1 MSHIEADLFCLLNN
15 DVEVTEN
22 WLEPII
28 TCFKEDSKTAII
40 QPKLLDYKNKDYFE
54 YAGAAGGF
62 LDKYGYP
69 YCRGRIFNTIEKD
82 LGQYNDTSE
91 IFWASGACLFIRSKV
106 FNELNGFDESF
117 FAHMEE
123 IDLCWRAKNLG
134 YSVKYVGQSSIYHV
148 GGATL
153 SNTNPKKTYLNFR
166 NSLFALT
173 KNAKGN
179 LLFLILVR
187 LTLDGVAAAKFLL
200 ELKIQRF

>member
-1 MSHIEADLFCLLNN
+1 
-15 DVEVTEN
+15 
-22 WLEPII
+22 
-28 TCFKEDSKTAII
+28 
-40 QPKLLDYKNKDYFE
+40 
-54 YAGAAGGF
+54 
-62 LDKYGYP
+62 
-69 YCRGRIFNTIEKD
+69 
-82 LGQYNDTSE
+82 
-91 IFWASGACLFIRSKV
+91 
-106 FNELNGFDESF
+106 
-117 FAHMEE
+117 MEE

-200 ELKIQRF
+200 ELKPKHTMAIIKAHFGFYTHLRHLLSKRNTTKYKKKYYNKTSIVFNYFIKKKNLYKNL